1 MSVRTCLVLLV
12 SLTFACGPKTRS
24 IPGEAEVQAPV
35 QARPAIEAQMP
46 LLRWIPADAEMVLVA
61 QSLAELEKLATV
73 GAPILSELGIGGP
86 ELFAA
91 PWLPGGIDWQGQV
104 ALFSRGQGITLLATE
119 QDPSQLDGAWTRVGS
134 QPGDPVAAHWGPP
147 DDQAGERMRSAAS
160 GQGYSSL
167 PVAEWALTGK
177 PTVLRGHLPVA
188 ELLAAAVGGEQ
199 YLSCLPLLRAAQ
211 GIRLEA
217 WPEGKGVR
225 VRMQMQLSPSA
236 LEKVVALVGPG
247 PSPGMR
253 ALRQTQAAHASM
265 AVDLALAATALHQ
278 EQCPELAHYL
288 EQAAGDMRW
297 SPPPRAFHAAGTR
310 LSTSDLS
317 GSVALQVA
325 QHDSRFVKRQL
336 NIVPGRSFFES
347 GIRVLGHKVKR
358 LSVPTMSS
366 VFYQLTNEQLLFATK
381 KGLMESLLAGSQGP
395 GPQGQEVGAAGLWP
409 SRLPQLRRILGEVLP
424 SRAEADRWT
433 GLLQRF
439 EYAGGSLRLEGSQ
452 LTLDVSLHPQS

>member
-1 MSVRTCLVLLV
+1 MSVRACIVFLVVLV
-12 SLTFACGPKTRS
+12 GACGSKTRS
-24 IPGEAEVQAPV
+24 IPGESEVQAPV
-35 QARPAIEAQMP
+35 KARPAIEARMP

-73 GAPILSELGIGGP
+73 GAPILSELGIAGP
-86 ELFAA
+86 EVFAA
-91 PWLPGGIDWQGQV
+91 SWLRGGIDWQGQV
-104 ALFSRGQGITLLATE
+104 ALYSRGQAVTLLATV
-119 QDPSQLDGAWTRVGS
+119 QDPSQLDGAWTRVGP
-134 QPGDPVAAHWGPP
+134 QPGDPVAAHWGPH
-147 DDQAGERMRSAAS
+147 DDQAVERMRSAAS
-160 GQGYSSL
+160 GQGYSSTPL
-167 PVAEWALTGK
+167 AEWALAGEE
-177 PTVLRGHLPVA
+177 TVLRGHLPVA
-188 ELLAAAVGGEQ
+188 KLLAAAVGGEQ
-199 YLSCLPLLRAAQ
+199 YLSCLPLLRAAE

-217 WPEGKGVR
+217 SAEGNGVR

-236 LEKVVALVGPG
+236 KEKVATLLGPG

-265 AVDLALAATALHQ
+265 AVDLALAAAALHQ
-278 EQCPELAHYL
+278 EQCPELAQYL
-288 EQAAGDMRW
+288 EQAAGNMRW

-325 QHDSRFVKRQL
+325 QHNSRFVKRQL
-336 NIVPGRSFFES
+336 DIVPGRSFFES

-381 KGLMESLLAGSQGP
+381 KGLMESLLTGGQGP
-395 GPQGQEVGAAGLWP
+395 APEGYEVGAAGLWP

-424 SRAEADRWT
+424 SRSQADLWT
-433 GLLQRF
+433 SVLQRF
-439 EYAGGSLRLEGSQ
+439 EYAGGSLRLDGTQ
-452 LTLDVSLHPQS
+452 LTLDVSLHPAN